1 VLAFARLS
9 RASRLR
15 LVLLALVVLILYG
28 SGLSHTPPHL
38 HRDEVVIALQAHSIA
53 TTAHDRGGR
62 FLPLYFRMDDLTEHN
77 WFQPQIIYVTALFLQ
92 FLPVT
97 ETSFRVPTVLVGLLD
112 VVLMYFVARRL
123 FKSDGWALVAAGLL
137 AMTPAHF
144 LHSRLAFDFIYPL
157 PFVLTWLWC
166 LLIFLDRQRPAI
178 LFTATSALGLG
189 FFSYIASVVMMPVYL
204 LLTALILVATRNL
217 SMRTALVA
225 LGGFVWPL
233 LALIPWLATQPTFV
247 FDVMNK
253 YGVGAR
259 SVEMIGPGVHSISD
273 VVANLR
279 QRVNFGELA
288 NRVTLYWSFLDPA
301 FLFLSGGYTRM
312 TNSTRLVGV
321 FLAPFIVLIPLGLIQ
336 MVTVH
341 RNAISVAI
349 VLGFLLAPIAA
360 VLSVLEPYASDREL
374 AVMVFGV
381 LIATYGIQRVVGS
394 WRRPV
399 AIAILAAL
407 PLHFLFFQFHY
418 FGDYH
423 GRSASWYEWNH
434 RDALE
439 TIIAHE
445 SDATSRPV
453 YLSAGIER
461 NIAAFWRLAL
471 IKKQRLD
478 LLDHTTYFNAKT
490 IDSSTIPNGALLF
503 VTIDDK
509 PLLEQIPTG
518 GFREVFRAPEPADD
532 PVFFVLEKPSR

>member
-1 VLAFARLS
+1 ML
-9 RASRLR
+9 
-15 LVLLALVVLILYG
+15 LLAVLTVYG
-28 SGLSHTPPHL
+28 SGLTHTPPHL
-38 HRDEVVIALQAHSIA
+38 HRDEAVIALQAHAIA
-53 TTAHDRGGR
+53 TTGHDRGGR

-92 FLPVT
+92 VLPIT
-97 ETSFRVPTVLVGLLD
+97 EASFRVPTVLVGLLD
-112 VVLMYFVARRL
+112 IVLIYFVARRL
-123 FKSDGWALVAAGLL
+123 FKSDGWAFVAAAFL

-166 LLIFLDRQRPAI
+166 LLIFLERQRAAV
-178 LFTATSALGLG
+178 LFAATSALGLG

-204 LLTALILVATRNL
+204 SLTAFILLATRNL
-217 SMRTALVA
+217 SMRTAVVA
-225 LGGFVWPL
+225 CGGFAWPL
-233 LALIPWLATQPTFV
+233 LALVPWVATQPTFV

-259 SVEMIGPGVHSISD
+259 SVDMIGPGVHSVSD
-273 VVANLR
+273 VVMNLR
-279 QRVNFGELA
+279 QRVNFAELA
-288 NRVTLYWSFLDPA
+288 SRVTLYWSFLDPA

-336 MVTVH
+336 MVTAH
-341 RNAISVAI
+341 RTAISAVI
-349 VLGFLLAPIAA
+349 VLGFFLAPVAA

-381 LIATYGIQRVVGS
+381 LIATYGMQRVVLS
-394 WRRPV
+394 WRRPA
-399 AIAILAAL
+399 AIAILVAL

-445 SDATSRPV
+445 NGATARPV
-453 YLSAGIER
+453 YLSSGVEK

-478 LLDHTTYFNAKT
+478 LLDHTTYFNAKA
-490 IDSSTIPNGALLF
+490 IDLSTIPNGALVF

-509 PLLEQIPTG
+509 PLLEEVPGG